1 MATSIGKLSK
11 SFFVKLLVGIIILP
25 FVFWGMGDVFR
36 GGSQNVIATI
46 DSKKVSTQ
54 EFINYVNRL
63 NLKEEQL
70 KNLSKT
76 DLIEQILSDYIGKK
90 VMSLEI
96 KKLGIVVSDNAL
108 RDIIKN
114 DKLFFKDDK
123 FSRTEY
129 EKFLIKSGITAP
141 QFEANI
147 VEQEKRRQ
155 FLSSLSGGI
164 VVPEILIEK
173 EFRKENQTKIIQYID
188 LEKYHSK
195 NKPSQESIKEL
206 YERNKNIFFTELK
219 SIRYAEIKPELIGG
233 SKEYDENFFKQL
245 DIIENNIL
253 DGQSFE
259 ETTKANNL
267 RIIEFNKINANK
279 EDEEKN
285 KVKNL
290 PDNIFKKVYNLK
302 IPQSPEVVNIDSK
315 YYLAEI
321 KNEEKKNRPM
331 NDPEVLEALNAQ
343 LSFKEKIENN
353 TSLAKDIGLGAFD
366 GDNYRKFAEDN
377 GLIVK
382 DYEISNL
389 KQNDVFDE
397 GLVKRIF
404 LTQDGDV
411 NLITNN
417 TLTKSFLISTK
428 KTKYKTL
435 DKKSN
440 EFEQYEAKARLNI
453 INKIYQSYDENVNQK
468 YKVDI
473 NKRTIDRVKNSFQWR

>member
-11 SFFVKLLVGIIILP
+11 SFFLKLLVGIIILP

-36 GGSQNVIATI
+36 GGNQNVIATV
-46 DSKKVSTQ
+46 DSEKVNTQ
-54 EFINYVNRL
+54 EFINYINRL
-63 NLKEEQL
+63 NLNEEQV

-76 DLIEQILSDYIGKK
+76 DLIEQILTDYIGKR

-96 KKLGIVVSDNAL
+96 EKLGVVISDNAL
-108 RDIIKN
+108 RNIIKN
-114 DKLFFKDDK
+114 DKSFFKDNK

-141 QFEANI
+141 QFETNI

-155 FLSSLSGGI
+155 FLSSLAGGI
-164 VVPEILIEK
+164 VIPEILAEK
-173 EFRKENQTKIIQYID
+173 EFKKENQTKTIQYID
-188 LEKYHSK
+188 LDKYHSK
-195 NKPSQESIKEL
+195 NKPSQQSIKDL
-206 YERNKNIFFTELK
+206 YERNKNVFAAEYK
-219 SIRYAEIKPELIGG
+219 SIRYAEIKPELISG
-233 SKEYDENFFKQL
+233 SKEYNENFFKQL
-245 DIIENNIL
+245 DVIENNVI
-253 DGQSFE
+253 DGQTFE
-259 ETTKANNL
+259 DTAKANNL
-267 RIIEFNKINANK
+267 KIVEFNKINAKK
-279 EDEEKN
+279 ENEAKN
-285 KVKNL
+285 KIENL
-290 PDNIFKKVYNLK
+290 PDNLFKKIYNINTPLL
-302 IPQSPEVVNIDSK
+302 PEIINIDGK

-366 GDNYRKFAEDN
+366 GDNYKKFAEDN

-473 NKRTIDRVKNSFQWR
+473 NKRTIDRVKNSFQ

>member
-36 GGSQNVIATI
+36 GGNQNVVATV
-46 DSKKVSTQ
+46 DSNKISTQ
-54 EFINYVNRL
+54 EFVNYINRL
-63 NLKEEQL
+63 NLNEEQV

-76 DLIEQILSDYIGKK
+76 DLVEQILSDYIGKK

-96 KKLGIVVSDNAL
+96 EKLGVVVSDTAL

-114 DKLFFKDDK
+114 DKSFFKDDK

-155 FLSSLSGGI
+155 FLSSLAGGI
-164 VVPEILIEK
+164 VIPEILVEK
-173 EFRKENQTKIIQYID
+173 EFRKENQTKTIQYID

-195 NKPSQESIKEL
+195 KKPSQDSIKEL
-206 YERNKNIFFTELK
+206 YERNKNVFFTELK
-219 SIRYAEIKPELIGG
+219 SIRYAEIKPELISG
-233 SKEYDENFFKQL
+233 SQDYNENFFKQL
-245 DIIENNIL
+245 DIIENNVL

-259 ETTKANNL
+259 ETAKANNL
-267 RIIEFNKINANK
+267 KIIEFNKINAKK
-279 EDEEKN
+279 ENEEK
-285 KVKNL
+285 KKIENL
-290 PDNIFKKVYNLK
+290 PDNLFDKIYNIK
-302 IPQSPEVVNIDSK
+302 APQSPEVINLESK

-321 KNEEKKNRPM
+321 KDEEKKNRPM

-343 LSFKEKIENN
+343 LSFKEKIDSN
-353 TSLAKDIGLGAFD
+353 TSLAKDISLGAFD
-366 GDNYRKFAEDN
+366 GDNFKKFADDN
-377 GLIVK
+377 GLLVK
-382 DYEISNL
+382 DYKISNI

-397 GLVKRIF
+397 GIVKRIF
-404 LTQDGDV
+404 LTKDGDI
-411 NLITNN
+411 NLITNS

-428 KTKYKTL
+428 NTEYKKL
-435 DKKSN
+435 DKKGN
-440 EFEQYEAKARLNI
+440 EFEQYEAKARLNL
-453 INKIYQSYDENVNQK
+453 INKIYQSYDESANQK
-468 YKVDI
+468 YKVEV
-473 NKRTIDRVKNSFQWR
+473 NQRTIDRVKNSF

>member
-36 GGSQNVIATI
+36 GGNQNVVATV
-46 DSKKVSTQ
+46 DSNKISTQ
-54 EFINYVNRL
+54 EFVNYINRL
-63 NLKEEQL
+63 NLNEEQV

-76 DLIEQILSDYIGKK
+76 DLVEQILSDYIGKK

-96 KKLGIVVSDNAL
+96 EKLGVVVSDNAL

-114 DKLFFKDDK
+114 DKSFFKDDK

-155 FLSSLSGGI
+155 FLSSLAGGI
-164 VVPEILIEK
+164 VIPEILVEK
-173 EFRKENQTKIIQYID
+173 EFRKENQTKSIQYID

-195 NKPSQESIKEL
+195 KKPSQDSIKEL
-206 YERNKNIFFTELK
+206 YERNKNVFFTELK
-219 SIRYAEIKPELIGG
+219 SIRYAEIKPELISG
-233 SKEYDENFFKQL
+233 SQDYNENFFKQL
-245 DIIENNIL
+245 DIIENNVL

-259 ETTKANNL
+259 ETAKANNL
-267 RIIEFNKINANK
+267 KIIEFNKINAKK
-279 EDEEKN
+279 ENEEK
-285 KVKNL
+285 KKIENL
-290 PDNIFKKVYNLK
+290 PDNLFNKIYNIK
-302 IPQSPEVVNIDSK
+302 TPQSPEVINLESK

-321 KNEEKKNRPM
+321 KDEEKKNRPM

-343 LSFKEKIENN
+343 LSFKEKIDSN
-353 TSLAKDIGLGAFD
+353 TSLAKDISLGAFD
-366 GDNYRKFAEDN
+366 GENFKKFADDN
-377 GLIVK
+377 GLLVK
-382 DYEISNL
+382 DYKISNI

-397 GLVKRIF
+397 GIVKRIF
-404 LTQDGDV
+404 LTKDGDI
-411 NLITNN
+411 NLITNS

-428 KTKYKTL
+428 NTEYKKL
-435 DKKSN
+435 DKKGN
-440 EFEQYEAKARLNI
+440 EFEQYEAKARLNL
-453 INKIYQSYDENVNQK
+453 INKIYQSYDENANQK
-468 YKVDI
+468 YKVEV
-473 NKRTIDRVKNSFQWR
+473 NQRTIDRVKNSF

>member
-11 SFFVKLLVGIIILP
+11 SFFLKLLVGIIILP

-36 GGSQNVIATI
+36 GGNQNVIASV
-46 DSKKVSTQ
+46 DSKKISTQ
-54 EFINYVNRL
+54 EFINYINRL
-63 NLKEEQL
+63 NLNEEQV

-76 DLIEQILSDYIGKK
+76 DLIEQILSEYIGKK

-96 KKLGIVVSDNAL
+96 EKLGIVVNDNAL

-114 DKLFFKDDK
+114 DKTFYKDNK

-155 FLSSLSGGI
+155 FLSSLAGGI
-164 VVPEILIEK
+164 VIPEILVKK
-173 EFRKENQTKIIQYID
+173 EFRKENQAKTIQYID

-206 YERNKNIFFTELK
+206 YERNKNVFFTEFK
-219 SIRYAEIKPELIGG
+219 SIRYAEIKPELISG
-233 SKEYDENFFKQL
+233 SKEFNENFFKQL
-245 DIIENNIL
+245 DIIENNVL

-259 ETTKANNL
+259 ETVKTNNL
-267 RIIEFNKINANK
+267 MTVKFNKINAKK
-279 EDEEKN
+279 ENEEKKKIEN
-285 KVKNL
+285 F
-290 PDNIFKKVYNLK
+290 PDNLFKKIYNIKL
-302 IPQSPEVVNIDSK
+302 PQSPEIINIDSK

-321 KNEEKKNRPM
+321 KNVEKKNRPM
-331 NDPEVLEALNAQ
+331 NDPDVLEALNAQ

-353 TSLAKDIGLGAFD
+353 TSLAKDISLGAFD
-366 GDNYRKFAEDN
+366 NDNYKKFADDN
-377 GLIVK
+377 GLTVR
-382 DYEISNL
+382 DYKVSNL

-404 LTQDGDV
+404 LTKDGEI

-428 KTKYKTL
+428 KTEYKEL
-435 DKKSN
+435 DKNNN
-440 EFEQYEAKARLNI
+440 EFEQYEAKARLNL
-453 INKIYQSYDENVNQK
+453 INKIYQSYDESANQK
-468 YKVDI
+468 YKVEV
-473 NKRTIDRVKNSFQWR
+473 NQRTIDRVKNSFQ

>member
-36 GGSQNVIATI
+36 GGNQNVVATV
-46 DSKKVSTQ
+46 DSNKISTQ
-54 EFINYVNRL
+54 EFVNYINRL
-63 NLKEEQL
+63 NLNEEQV

-76 DLIEQILSDYIGKK
+76 DLVEQILSDYIGKK

-96 KKLGIVVSDNAL
+96 EKLGVVVSDNAL

-114 DKLFFKDDK
+114 DKSFFKDDK

-155 FLSSLSGGI
+155 FLSSLAGGI
-164 VVPEILIEK
+164 VIPDILVEK
-173 EFRKENQTKIIQYID
+173 EFRKENQTKTIQYID

-195 NKPSQESIKEL
+195 KKPSQESIKEL
-206 YERNKNIFFTELK
+206 YERNKNVFFTELK
-219 SIRYAEIKPELIGG
+219 SIRYAEIKPELISG
-233 SKEYDENFFKQL
+233 SQDYNENFFKQL
-245 DIIENNIL
+245 DIIENNVL

-259 ETTKANNL
+259 ETAKANNL
-267 RIIEFNKINANK
+267 KIIEFNKINAKK
-279 EDEEKN
+279 ENEEK
-285 KVKNL
+285 KKIENL
-290 PDNIFKKVYNLK
+290 PDNLFNKIYNIK
-302 IPQSPEVVNIDSK
+302 TPQSPEVINLESK

-321 KNEEKKNRPM
+321 KDEEKKNRPM

-343 LSFKEKIENN
+343 LSFKEKIDSN
-353 TSLAKDIGLGAFD
+353 TSLAKDISLGAFD
-366 GDNYRKFAEDN
+366 GDNFKKFADDN
-377 GLIVK
+377 GLLVK
-382 DYEISNL
+382 DYKISNI

-397 GLVKRIF
+397 GIVKRIF
-404 LTQDGDV
+404 LTKDGDI
-411 NLITNN
+411 NLITNS

-428 KTKYKTL
+428 NTEYKKL
-435 DKKSN
+435 DKKGN
-440 EFEQYEAKARLNI
+440 EFEQYEAKARLNL
-453 INKIYQSYDENVNQK
+453 INKIYQSYDENANQK
-468 YKVDI
+468 YKVEV
-473 NKRTIDRVKNSFQWR
+473 NQRTVDRVKNSF